1 MNDTNDTNEKVEQ
14 AGGGQSPGLPPGG
27 SRRPRGSRTGTVAA
41 ISGDKSIGV
50 IIDNLVKHPLYG
62 KYIRRRTKLSVHD
75 PSNAASV
82 GDVVEVIPCRRISK
96 RKSWRLV
103 RVVRSAAGAEQ

>member
-1 MNDTNDTNEKVEQ
+1 VNDTNDRNEKMEQ
-14 AGGGQSPGLPPGG
+14 ARGDRSPGSPQVG

-41 ISGDKSIGV
+41 ISGDKTVGV

-75 PSNAASV
+75 PANAASV
-82 GDVVEVIPCRRISK
+82 GDVVEVIPCRPISK
-96 RKSWRLV
+96 QKAWRLV